1 MKPDIYSH
9 SPWPFRKLKL
19 NKIDSIQN
27 ITINKQFFYQNKKR
41 LLSFRYYDCNKV
53 QKGNLFL
60 KGHT

>member
-1 MKPDIYSH
+1 MKPDIYSY

-41 LLSFRYYDCNKV
+41 LLSFRFIFMVMTVIKFKRAIYS
-53 QKGNLFL
+53 
-60 KGHT
+60 